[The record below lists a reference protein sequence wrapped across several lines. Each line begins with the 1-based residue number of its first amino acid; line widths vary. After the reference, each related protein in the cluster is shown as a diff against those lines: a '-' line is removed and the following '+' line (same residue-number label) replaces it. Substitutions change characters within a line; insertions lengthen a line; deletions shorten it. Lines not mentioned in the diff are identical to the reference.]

1 MKRSCVIIFL
11 IATLNVKTQDIH
23 FSQYKNSTFFT
34 NPSLTSFQSPDYL
47 VVLQKRN
54 QWQVVADPF
63 STFLMSIEAKNIVK
77 NNSYGIHFMNDIA
90 GDARYQTTGSII
102 NYSKSIRYN
111 SKTLFAIGLS
121 AGFYQ
126 RKISFDNLVFIE
138 QENFDNVSFYY
149 PDINFGLLN
158 KKTIN
163 NSIDLYS
170 GISLFHI
177 NRPNQS
183 LLETDSEL
191 LYPRLNIHTKAN
203 ILLYD
208 NWKITP
214 HIFFSKQNVNQ
225 ELLIGSDLHYLLYG
239 DKNIFFGFGTNYRHK
254 DAVYCNTNI
263 KVGSFEV
270 ILNYDVNVSSLKTA
284 SNYNGAYEFLI
295 SYQWNKR
302 KKHKQTINIKQ
313 KKCPKYL

>member
-1 MKRSCVIIFL
+1 MKRFIIIML
-11 IATLNVKTQDIH
+11 ITTLSATSQDIH

-34 NPSLTSFQSPDYL
+34 NPSFTSFQGSDYHVL
-47 VVLQKRN
+47 LQKRN

-63 STFLMSIEAKNIVK
+63 STFLMSIESKKILN
-77 NNSYGIHFMNDIA
+77 NNSFGIHFMNDIA

-102 NYSKSIRYN
+102 NYSKLIRKNY
-111 SKTLFAIGLS
+111 TTFFAVGLS

-138 QENFDNVSFYY
+138 QENFDNVSFYF
-149 PDINFGLLN
+149 PDLNLGLLI
-158 KKTIN
+158 KKIVN
-163 NSIDLYS
+163 NSIDLFS

-183 LLETDSEL
+183 LFENDEEL
-191 LYPRLNIHTKAN
+191 LYPRFNMHTKAN

-214 HIFFSKQNVNQ
+214 HIFFSKQNINQ
-225 ELLIGSDLHYLLYG
+225 ELIIGSDLEYLLYK
-239 DKNIFFGFGTNYRHK
+239 DKNVFLALGTNYRHK
-254 DAVYCNTNI
+254 DAIYYNANI
-263 KVGSFEV
+263 KAGSFKV
-270 ILNYDVNVSSLKTA
+270 ILNHDVNISSLKTA

-295 SYQWNKR
+295 SYEWNKR
-302 KKHKQTINIKQ
+302 KKRKQTINIKQ

>member
-1 MKRSCVIIFL
+1 MKRFIIILL
-11 IATLNVKTQDIH
+11 ITTLSATSQDIH

-34 NPSLTSFQSPDYL
+34 NPSFTSFQGSDYHVL
-47 VVLQKRN
+47 LQKRN

-63 STFLMSIEAKNIVK
+63 STFLMSIESKKILN
-77 NNSYGIHFMNDIA
+77 NNSFGIHFMNDIA

-102 NYSKSIRYN
+102 NYSKLIRKNY
-111 SKTLFAIGLS
+111 TTFFAVGLS

-138 QENFDNVSFYY
+138 KENFDNVSFYY
-149 PDINFGLLN
+149 PDLNLGLLI
-158 KKTIN
+158 KKIVN
-163 NSIDLYS
+163 NSIDLFS

-183 LLETDSEL
+183 LFENDEEL
-191 LYPRLNIHTKAN
+191 LYPRFNMHTKAN

-214 HIFFSKQNVNQ
+214 HIFFSKQNINQ
-225 ELLIGSDLHYLLYG
+225 ELIIGSDLEYLLYK
-239 DKNIFFGFGTNYRHK
+239 DKNVFLALGTNYRHK
-254 DAVYCNTNI
+254 DAIYYNANI
-263 KVGSFEV
+263 KAGSFKV
-270 ILNYDVNVSSLKTA
+270 ILNHDVNISSLKTA

-295 SYQWNKR
+295 SYEWNKR
-302 KKHKQTINIKQ
+302 KKRKQTINIKQ

>member
-1 MKRSCVIIFL
+1 MKRFIIIML
-11 IATLNVKTQDIH
+11 ITTLSATSQDIH

-34 NPSLTSFQSPDYL
+34 NPSFTSFQGSDYHVL
-47 VVLQKRN
+47 LQKRN

-63 STFLMSIEAKNIVK
+63 STFLMSIESKKILN
-77 NNSYGIHFMNDIA
+77 NNSFGIHFMNDIA

-102 NYSKSIRYN
+102 NYSKLIRKNY
-111 SKTLFAIGLS
+111 TTFFAVGLS

-149 PDINFGLLN
+149 PDLNLGLLI
-158 KKTIN
+158 KKIIN
-163 NSIDLYS
+163 NSIDLFS

-183 LLETDSEL
+183 LFENDEEL
-191 LYPRLNIHTKAN
+191 LYPRFNMHTKAN

-214 HIFFSKQNVNQ
+214 HIFFSKQNINQ
-225 ELLIGSDLHYLLYG
+225 ELIIGSDLEYLLYK
-239 DKNIFFGFGTNYRHK
+239 DKNVFLALGTNYRHK
-254 DAVYCNTNI
+254 DAIYYNANI
-263 KVGSFEV
+263 KAGSFKV
-270 ILNYDVNVSSLKTA
+270 ILNYDVNISSLKTA

-295 SYQWNKR
+295 SYEWSKR
-302 KKHKQTINIKQ
+302 KKRKQTINIKQ

>member
-1 MKRSCVIIFL
+1 MKRFIIIML
-11 IATLNVKTQDIH
+11 ITTLSATSQDIH

-34 NPSLTSFQSPDYL
+34 NPSFTSFQGSDYHVL
-47 VVLQKRN
+47 LQKRN

-63 STFLMSIEAKNIVK
+63 STFLMSIESKKILN
-77 NNSYGIHFMNDIA
+77 NNSFGIHFMNDIA

-102 NYSKSIRYN
+102 NYSKLIRKNY
-111 SKTLFAIGLS
+111 TTFFAVGLS

-138 QENFDNVSFYY
+138 KENFDNVSFYY
-149 PDINFGLLN
+149 PDLNLGLLI
-158 KKTIN
+158 KKIVN
-163 NSIDLYS
+163 NSIDLFS

-183 LLETDSEL
+183 LFEHDEEL
-191 LYPRLNIHTKAN
+191 LYPRFNMHTKAN

-214 HIFFSKQNVNQ
+214 HIFFSKQNINQ
-225 ELLIGSDLHYLLYG
+225 ELIIGSDLEYLLYK
-239 DKNIFFGFGTNYRHK
+239 DKNVFLALGTNYRHK
-254 DAVYCNTNI
+254 DAIYYNANI
-263 KVGSFEV
+263 KAGSFKV
-270 ILNYDVNVSSLKTA
+270 ILNHDVNISSLKTA

-295 SYQWNKR
+295 SYEWNKR
-302 KKHKQTINIKQ
+302 KKRKQTINIKQ

>member
-1 MKRSCVIIFL
+1 MKRFIIILL
-11 IATLNVKTQDIH
+11 ITTLSATSQDIH

-34 NPSLTSFQSPDYL
+34 NPSFTSFQGSDYHVL
-47 VVLQKRN
+47 LQKRN

-63 STFLMSIEAKNIVK
+63 STFLISIESKKILN
-77 NNSYGIHFMNDIA
+77 NNSFGIHFMNDIA

-102 NYSKSIRYN
+102 NYSKSIRKNY
-111 SKTLFAIGLS
+111 STFFAVGLS

-138 QENFDNVSFYY
+138 QENFDNVSSYY
-149 PDINFGLLN
+149 PDLNLGLLI
-158 KKTIN
+158 KKIIN
-163 NSIDLYS
+163 NSIDLFS

-183 LLETDSEL
+183 LFENDEEL
-191 LYPRLNIHTKAN
+191 LYPRFNMHTKAN

-214 HIFFSKQNVNQ
+214 HIFFSKQNINQ
-225 ELLIGSDLHYLLYG
+225 ELIIGSDLEYLLYK
-239 DKNIFFGFGTNYRHK
+239 DKNIFLALGTNYRHK
-254 DAVYCNTNI
+254 DAIYYNANI
-263 KVGSFEV
+263 KAGSFKV
-270 ILNYDVNVSSLKTA
+270 ILNYDINISSLKTA

-295 SYQWNKR
+295 LYEWNKR
-302 KKHKQTINIKQ
+302 KKRKQTINIKQ

>member
-1 MKRSCVIIFL
+1 MKRFIIIML
-11 IATLNVKTQDIH
+11 ITTLSATSQDIH

-34 NPSLTSFQSPDYL
+34 NPSFTSFQGSDYHVL
-47 VVLQKRN
+47 LQKRN

-63 STFLMSIEAKNIVK
+63 STFLMSIESKKILN
-77 NNSYGIHFMNDIA
+77 NNSFGIHFMNDIA

-102 NYSKSIRYN
+102 NYSKLIRKNY
-111 SKTLFAIGLS
+111 TTFFAVGLS

-138 QENFDNVSFYY
+138 KENFDNVSFYY
-149 PDINFGLLN
+149 PDLNLGLLI
-158 KKTIN
+158 KKIVN
-163 NSIDLYS
+163 NSIDLFS

-183 LLETDSEL
+183 LFENDEEL
-191 LYPRLNIHTKAN
+191 LYPRFNMHTKAN

-214 HIFFSKQNVNQ
+214 HIFFSKQNINQ
-225 ELLIGSDLHYLLYG
+225 ELIIGSDLEYLLYK
-239 DKNIFFGFGTNYRHK
+239 DKNVFLALGTNYRHK
-254 DAVYCNTNI
+254 DAIYYNANI
-263 KVGSFEV
+263 KAGSFKV
-270 ILNYDVNVSSLKTA
+270 ILNHDVNISSLKTA

-295 SYQWNKR
+295 SYEWNKR
-302 KKHKQTINIKQ
+302 KKHNQTINIKQ

>member
-1 MKRSCVIIFL
+1 MKRFIIIML
-11 IATLNVKTQDIH
+11 ITTLSATSQDIH

-34 NPSLTSFQSPDYL
+34 NPSFTSFQGSDYQVL
-47 VVLQKRN
+47 LQKRN

-63 STFLMSIEAKNIVK
+63 STFLMSIESKKILN
-77 NNSYGIHFMNDIA
+77 NNSFGIHFMNDIA

-102 NYSKSIRYN
+102 NYSKLIRKNY
-111 SKTLFAIGLS
+111 TTFFAVGLS

-138 QENFDNVSFYY
+138 KENFDNVSFYY
-149 PDINFGLLN
+149 PDLNLGLLI
-158 KKTIN
+158 KKIIN
-163 NSIDLYS
+163 NSIDLHS
-170 GISLFHI
+170 GFSLFHI

-183 LLETDSEL
+183 LFENDEEL
-191 LYPRLNIHTKAN
+191 LYLRFNMHTKAN

-214 HIFFSKQNVNQ
+214 HIFFSKQNINQ
-225 ELLIGSDLHYLLYG
+225 ELIIGSDLEYLLYK
-239 DKNIFFGFGTNYRHK
+239 DKNVFLALGTNYRHK
-254 DAVYCNTNI
+254 DAIYYNANI
-263 KVGSFEV
+263 KVGSFKV
-270 ILNYDVNVSSLKTA
+270 ILNHDVNISSLKTA

-295 SYQWNKR
+295 SYEWNKR
-302 KKHKQTINIKQ
+302 KKRKQTINIKQ

>member
-1 MKRSCVIIFL
+1 MKRFIIIML
-11 IATLNVKTQDIH
+11 ITTLSANSQDIH

-34 NPSLTSFQSPDYL
+34 NPSFTSFQGSDYHVL
-47 VVLQKRN
+47 LQKRN

-63 STFLMSIEAKNIVK
+63 STFLMSIESKKILN
-77 NNSYGIHFMNDIA
+77 NNSFGIHFMNDIA

-102 NYSKSIRYN
+102 NYSKIIRKNY
-111 SKTLFAIGLS
+111 TTFFAVGLS

-138 QENFDNVSFYY
+138 KENFDNVSFYY
-149 PDINFGLLN
+149 PDLNLGLLI
-158 KKTIN
+158 KKIVN
-163 NSIDLYS
+163 NSIDLFS

-183 LLETDSEL
+183 LFENNEEL
-191 LYPRLNIHTKAN
+191 LYPRFNMHTKAN

-214 HIFFSKQNVNQ
+214 HIFFSKQNINQ
-225 ELLIGSDLHYLLYG
+225 ELIIGSDLEYLLYK
-239 DKNIFFGFGTNYRHK
+239 DKNVFLALGTNYRHK
-254 DAVYCNTNI
+254 DAIFYNANI
-263 KVGSFEV
+263 KAGSFKV
-270 ILNYDVNVSSLKTA
+270 ILNHDVNISSLKTA

-295 SYQWNKR
+295 SYEWNKR
-302 KKHKQTINIKQ
+302 KKRKQTINIKQ

>member
-1 MKRSCVIIFL
+1 MKRFVIILL
-11 IATLNVKTQDIH
+11 ITTLNATSQDIH

-34 NPSLTSFQSPDYL
+34 NPSFTTFQSSDYH

-63 STFLMSIEAKNIVK
+63 STFLMSVESKNIAN
-77 NNSYGIHFMNDIA
+77 NNSFGIHFMNDIA

-102 NYSKSIRYN
+102 NYSKSIKKN
-111 SKTLFAIGLS
+111 STTFFAIGLS

-126 RKISFDNLVFIE
+126 RRISFDNLVFIE

-163 NSIDLYS
+163 NSIDIYS

-183 LLETDSEL
+183 LLESDKEL
-191 LYPRLNIHTKAN
+191 LYPRVNMHTKAN

-214 HIFFSKQNVNQ
+214 HIFFSKQNINQ
-225 ELLIGSDLHYLLYG
+225 ELIIGSDLQYLLYQ
-239 DKNIFFGFGTNYRHK
+239 DKNVFFGLGTNYRHK
-254 DAVYCNTNI
+254 DAIYYNANI
-263 KVGSFEV
+263 KAGSFEV
-270 ILNYDVNVSSLKTA
+270 ILNYDLNISSLKTA

-295 SYQWNKR
+295 SYEWNKR

>member
-1 MKRSCVIIFL
+1 MKRFIIILL
-11 IATLNVKTQDIH
+11 ITTLNATSQDIH

-34 NPSLTSFQSPDYL
+34 NPSFTSFQGSDYHVL
-47 VVLQKRN
+47 LQKRN

-63 STFLMSIEAKNIVK
+63 STFLTSIESKNILN
-77 NNSYGIHFMNDIA
+77 NNSFGIHFMNDIA

-102 NYSKSIRYN
+102 NYSKSIRKN
-111 SKTLFAIGLS
+111 STTFFAVGLS

-149 PDINFGLLN
+149 PDLNLGLLI
-158 KKTIN
+158 KKIIN

-170 GISLFHI
+170 GVSLFHI

-183 LLETDSEL
+183 LFENDKEL
-191 LYPRLNIHTKAN
+191 LYPRFNMHTKAN

-214 HIFFSKQNVNQ
+214 HIFFSKQNINQ
-225 ELLIGSDLHYLLYG
+225 ELIIGSDLQYLLYK
-239 DKNIFFGFGTNYRHK
+239 DKNVFFGLGTNYRHK
-254 DAVYCNTNI
+254 DAIYYNANI
-263 KVGSFEV
+263 KAGSFEV
-270 ILNYDVNVSSLKTA
+270 ILNYDLNISSLKTA
-284 SNYNGAYEFLI
+284 SNYNGAYEFLV
-295 SYQWNKR
+295 SYEWNKR
-302 KKHKQTINIKQ
+302 KKHKQTINTKQ

>member
-1 MKRSCVIIFL
+1 MKRFVIILL
-11 IATLNVKTQDIH
+11 ITTLSATSQDIH

-34 NPSLTSFQSPDYL
+34 NPSFTSFQGSDYH
-47 VVLQKRN
+47 VILQKRN

-63 STFLMSIEAKNIVK
+63 STFLMSIESKKILN
-77 NNSYGIHFMNDIA
+77 NNSFGIHFMNDIA

-102 NYSKSIRYN
+102 NYSKLIRKNY
-111 SKTLFAIGLS
+111 TTFFAVGLS

-138 QENFDNVSFYY
+138 KENFDNVSFYY
-149 PDINFGLLN
+149 PDLNLGLLI
-158 KKTIN
+158 KKIVN
-163 NSIDLYS
+163 NSIDLFS

-183 LLETDSEL
+183 LFENDEEL
-191 LYPRLNIHTKAN
+191 LYPRFNMHTKAN

-214 HIFFSKQNVNQ
+214 HIFFSKQNINQ
-225 ELLIGSDLHYLLYG
+225 ELIIGSDLEYLLYK
-239 DKNIFFGFGTNYRHK
+239 DKNVFLALGTNYRHK
-254 DAVYCNTNI
+254 DAIYYNANI
-263 KVGSFEV
+263 KAGSFKV
-270 ILNYDVNVSSLKTA
+270 ILNHDVNISSLKTA

-295 SYQWNKR
+295 SYEWNKI
-302 KKHKQTINIKQ
+302 KKRKQTINIKQ

>member
-1 MKRSCVIIFL
+1 MKRFIIILL
-11 IATLNVKTQDIH
+11 ITTLSATSQDIH

-34 NPSLTSFQSPDYL
+34 NPSFTSFQGSDYHVL
-47 VVLQKRN
+47 LQKRN

-63 STFLMSIEAKNIVK
+63 STFLMSIESKKILN
-77 NNSYGIHFMNDIA
+77 NNSFGIHFMNDIA

-102 NYSKSIRYN
+102 NYSKLIRKNY
-111 SKTLFAIGLS
+111 TTFFAVGLS

-138 QENFDNVSFYY
+138 KENFDNVSFYY
-149 PDINFGLLN
+149 PDLNLGLLI
-158 KKTIN
+158 KKIVN
-163 NSIDLYS
+163 NSIDLFS

-183 LLETDSEL
+183 LFENDEEL
-191 LYPRLNIHTKAN
+191 LYPRFNMHTKAN

-214 HIFFSKQNVNQ
+214 HIFFSKQNINQ
-225 ELLIGSDLHYLLYG
+225 ELIIGSDLEYLLYK
-239 DKNIFFGFGTNYRHK
+239 DKNVFLALGTNYRHK
-254 DAVYCNTNI
+254 DAIYYNANI
-263 KVGSFEV
+263 KAGSFKV
-270 ILNYDVNVSSLKTA
+270 ILNYDVNISSLKTA

-295 SYQWNKR
+295 SYEWNKR
-302 KKHKQTINIKQ
+302 KKRKQTINIKQ

>member
-1 MKRSCVIIFL
+1 MMRKVVIIFL
-11 IATLNVKTQDIH
+11 ISILNVKAQDIH

-34 NPSLTSFQSPDYL
+34 NPSLTSFQGSDFL
-47 VVLQKRN
+47 ILLQKRN

-63 STFLMSIEAKNIVK
+63 STFIMSMESKNIVN
-77 NNSYGIHFMNDIA
+77 NNSFGIHFMNDIA
-90 GDARYQTTGSII
+90 GDARFQTTGSII
-102 NYSKSIRYN
+102 NYSKSIKQN
-111 SKTLFAIGLS
+111 SKTFFAIGLS

-126 RKISFDNLVFIE
+126 RKISFDKLVFIE

-149 PDINFGLLN
+149 PDINFGISN
-158 KKTIN
+158 KKIIN
-163 NSIDLYS
+163 NSINLYS

-183 LLETDSEL
+183 LLESDKEL
-191 LYPRLNIHTKAN
+191 LLPRLNIHTKAY
-203 ILLYD
+203 IFLYD
-208 NWKITP
+208 NWKIIP

-225 ELLIGSDLHYLLYG
+225 EIIIGSDLQYLLYE

-254 DAVYCNTNI
+254 DAVYYNANI
-263 KVGSFEV
+263 KTGSFEV
-270 ILNYDVNVSSLKTA
+270 ILNYDVNISSLKTA

-295 SYQWNKR
+295 SYEWNKR
-302 KKHKQTINIKQ
+302 KKYKKTIKIKQ

>member
-1 MKRSCVIIFL
+1 MKRFIIILL
-11 IATLNVKTQDIH
+11 ITTLSATSQDIH

-34 NPSLTSFQSPDYL
+34 NPSFTSFQGSDYHVL
-47 VVLQKRN
+47 LQKRN

-63 STFLMSIEAKNIVK
+63 STFLMSIESKNILN
-77 NNSYGIHFMNDIA
+77 NNSFGIHFMNDIA

-102 NYSKSIRYN
+102 NYSKCVRKN
-111 SKTLFAIGLS
+111 FTTFFAVGLS

-149 PDINFGLLN
+149 PDLNFGLLI
-158 KKTIN
+158 KKIIN

-183 LLETDSEL
+183 LIENDKEL
-191 LYPRLNIHTKAN
+191 LYPRFNMHTKAN

-214 HIFFSKQNVNQ
+214 HIFFSKQNINQ
-225 ELLIGSDLHYLLYG
+225 ELIIGSDLEYLLYK
-239 DKNIFFGFGTNYRHK
+239 DKNVFLALGTNYRHK
-254 DAVYCNTNI
+254 DAIYYNANI
-263 KVGSFEV
+263 KAGSFKV
-270 ILNYDVNVSSLKTA
+270 ILNHDVNISSLKTA

-295 SYQWNKR
+295 SYEWNKR
-302 KKHKQTINIKQ
+302 KKRKQTINIKQ

>member
-1 MKRSCVIIFL
+1 MKRFIIILL
-11 IATLNVKTQDIH
+11 ITTLSATSQDIH

-34 NPSLTSFQSPDYL
+34 NPSFTSFQGSDYHVL
-47 VVLQKRN
+47 LQKRN

-63 STFLMSIEAKNIVK
+63 STFLMSIESKKILN
-77 NNSYGIHFMNDIA
+77 NNSFGIHFMNDIA

-102 NYSKSIRYN
+102 NYSKLIRKNY
-111 SKTLFAIGLS
+111 TTFFAVGLS

-138 QENFDNVSFYY
+138 KENFDNVSFYY
-149 PDINFGLLN
+149 PDLNLGLLI
-158 KKTIN
+158 KKIVN
-163 NSIDLYS
+163 NSIDLFS

-183 LLETDSEL
+183 LFENDEEL
-191 LYPRLNIHTKAN
+191 LYPRFNMHTKAN

-214 HIFFSKQNVNQ
+214 HIFFSKQNINQ
-225 ELLIGSDLHYLLYG
+225 ELIIGSDLEYLLYK
-239 DKNIFFGFGTNYRHK
+239 DKNVFLALGTNYRHK
-254 DAVYCNTNI
+254 DAIYYNANI
-263 KVGSFEV
+263 KAGSFKV
-270 ILNYDVNVSSLKTA
+270 ILNYDVNISSLKTA

-295 SYQWNKR
+295 SYEWNKR
-302 KKHKQTINIKQ
+302 KKPKQTINIKQ

>member
-1 MKRSCVIIFL
+1 MKRFVIILL
-11 IATLNVKTQDIH
+11 IITLNATSQDIH
-23 FSQYKNSTFFT
+23 FSQYKNSTFFI
-34 NPSLTSFQSPDYL
+34 NPSFTSFQSSDYH

-54 QWQVVADPF
+54 QWQAVADPF
-63 STFLMSIEAKNIVK
+63 STFLMSIESKNILN
-77 NNSYGIHFMNDIA
+77 NNSFGIHFLNDMA
-90 GDARYQTTGSII
+90 GDARFQTTGSII
-102 NYSKSIRYN
+102 NYSKSIRQN
-111 SKTLFAIGLS
+111 PTTFFAIGLS

-126 RKISFDNLVFIE
+126 RKISFDNLLFIE

-149 PDINFGLLN
+149 PDISFGLLN

-183 LLETDSEL
+183 LLESDNEL
-191 LYPRLNIHTKAN
+191 LYPRFNIHTKAN

-225 ELLIGSDLHYLLYG
+225 ELIIGSDVQYLLYV
-239 DKNIFFGFGTNYRHK
+239 DKNIFFGLGTNYRHK
-254 DAVYCNTNI
+254 DAIYYNANI
-263 KVGSFEV
+263 KAGSFEV
-270 ILNYDVNVSSLKTA
+270 ILNYDVNISSLKTA
-284 SNYNGAYEFLI
+284 SNYYGAYEFLI
-295 SYQWNKR
+295 SYEWNKR
-302 KKHKQTINIKQ
+302 KKNKQTINIKQ

>member
-1 MKRSCVIIFL
+1 MKRFVIILL
-11 IATLNVKTQDIH
+11 ITTLNATSQDIH

-34 NPSLTSFQSPDYL
+34 NPSFTTFQSSDYH

-63 STFLMSIEAKNIVK
+63 STFLMSVESKNIAN
-77 NNSYGIHFMNDIA
+77 NNSFGIHFMNDIA

-102 NYSKSIRYN
+102 NYSKSIKKN
-111 SKTLFAIGLS
+111 STTFFAIGLS

-126 RKISFDNLVFIE
+126 RRISFDNLVFIE

-163 NSIDLYS
+163 NSIDIYS

-183 LLETDSEL
+183 LLESDKEL
-191 LYPRLNIHTKAN
+191 LYPRFNMHTKAN
-203 ILLYD
+203 ILLYN

-214 HIFFSKQNVNQ
+214 HVFFSKQNVNQ
-225 ELLIGSDLHYLLYG
+225 EFIIGSDLQYLLYQ
-239 DKNIFFGFGTNYRHK
+239 DKNVFFGLGTNYRHK
-254 DAVYCNTNI
+254 DAIYYNANI
-263 KVGSFEV
+263 KVG
-270 ILNYDVNVSSLKTA
+270 
-284 SNYNGAYEFLI
+284 
-295 SYQWNKR
+295 
-302 KKHKQTINIKQ
+302 
-313 KKCPKYL
+313 

>member
-1 MKRSCVIIFL
+1 MKRFVIILL
-11 IATLNVKTQDIH
+11 ITTLSATSQDIH

-34 NPSLTSFQSPDYL
+34 NPSFTSFQGSDYHVL
-47 VVLQKRN
+47 LQKRN

-63 STFLMSIEAKNIVK
+63 STFLMSIESKKILN
-77 NNSYGIHFMNDIA
+77 NNSFGIHFMNDIA

-102 NYSKSIRYN
+102 NYSKSIRKN
-111 SKTLFAIGLS
+111 STTFFAVGLS

-138 QENFDNVSFYY
+138 KENFDNVSFYY
-149 PDINFGLLN
+149 PDLNLGLLI
-158 KKTIN
+158 KKIVN
-163 NSIDLYS
+163 NSIDLFS

-183 LLETDSEL
+183 LFENDEEL
-191 LYPRLNIHTKAN
+191 LYPRFNMHTKAN

-214 HIFFSKQNVNQ
+214 HIFFSKQNINQ
-225 ELLIGSDLHYLLYG
+225 ELIIGSDLEYLLYK
-239 DKNIFFGFGTNYRHK
+239 DKNVFLALGTNYRHK
-254 DAVYCNTNI
+254 DAIYYNANI
-263 KVGSFEV
+263 KAGSFKV
-270 ILNYDVNVSSLKTA
+270 ILNYDVNISSLKTA

-295 SYQWNKR
+295 SYEWNKR
-302 KKHKQTINIKQ
+302 KKRKQTINIKQ

>member
-1 MKRSCVIIFL
+1 MKRFIIILL
-11 IATLNVKTQDIH
+11 ITTLSATSQDIH

-34 NPSLTSFQSPDYL
+34 NPSFTSFQGSDYHVL
-47 VVLQKRN
+47 LQKRN
-54 QWQVVADPF
+54 QWKVVADPF
-63 STFLMSIEAKNIVK
+63 STFLMSIESKNMLN
-77 NNSYGIHFMNDIA
+77 NNSFGIHFMNDIA

-102 NYSKSIRYN
+102 NYSKSIRKN
-111 SKTLFAIGLS
+111 STTFFAVGLS

-149 PDINFGLLN
+149 PDLNLGLLI
-158 KKTIN
+158 KKIIN
-163 NSIDLYS
+163 NSIDLHS
-170 GISLFHI
+170 GFSLFHI

-183 LLETDSEL
+183 LFENDEEL
-191 LYPRLNIHTKAN
+191 LYPRFNVHTKAN

-214 HIFFSKQNVNQ
+214 HIFFSKQNINQ
-225 ELLIGSDLHYLLYG
+225 ELIIGSDLEYLLYK
-239 DKNIFFGFGTNYRHK
+239 DKNVFLALGTNYRHK
-254 DAVYCNTNI
+254 DAIYYNANI
-263 KVGSFEV
+263 KAGSFKV
-270 ILNYDVNVSSLKTA
+270 ILNYDVNISSLKTA

-295 SYQWNKR
+295 SYEWSKR
-302 KKHKQTINIKQ
+302 KKRKQTINIKQ

>member
-1 MKRSCVIIFL
+1 MKRFVIILL
-11 IATLNVKTQDIH
+11 ITTLSATSQDIH

-34 NPSLTSFQSPDYL
+34 NPSFTSFQGSDYHVL
-47 VVLQKRN
+47 LQKRN
-54 QWQVVADPF
+54 QWKVVADPF
-63 STFLMSIEAKNIVK
+63 STILMSIESKNMFN
-77 NNSYGIHFMNDIA
+77 NNSFGIHFMNDIA

-102 NYSKSIRYN
+102 NYSKLIRKNY
-111 SKTLFAIGLS
+111 TTFFAVGLS

-149 PDINFGLLN
+149 PELNLGLLI
-158 KKTIN
+158 KKIIN
-163 NSIDLYS
+163 NSIDLHS
-170 GISLFHI
+170 GFSLFHI

-183 LLETDSEL
+183 LFENDEEL
-191 LYPRLNIHTKAN
+191 LYPRFNMHTKAN

-214 HIFFSKQNVNQ
+214 HIFFSKQNINQ
-225 ELLIGSDLHYLLYG
+225 ELIIGSDLEYLLYK
-239 DKNIFFGFGTNYRHK
+239 DKNVFLALGTNYRHK
-254 DAVYCNTNI
+254 DAIYYNANI
-263 KVGSFEV
+263 KAGSFKV
-270 ILNYDVNVSSLKTA
+270 ILNYDVNISSLKTA

-295 SYQWNKR
+295 SYEWNKR
-302 KKHKQTINIKQ
+302 KKRKQTINIKQ

>member
-1 MKRSCVIIFL
+1 MRTVVIIFL
-11 IATLNVKTQDIH
+11 ISILNVTAQDIH

-34 NPSLTSFQSPDYL
+34 NPSLTSFQSSDYL
-47 VVLQKRN
+47 VLLQKRN
-54 QWQVVADPF
+54 QWQVVGDPF
-63 STFLMSIEAKNIVK
+63 STFIMSMESKNIVN
-77 NNSYGIHFMNDIA
+77 NNSFGIHFMNDIA

-102 NYSKSIRYN
+102 NYSKSIRQN
-111 SKTLFAIGLS
+111 SKTYFSIGLS

-126 RKISFDNLVFIE
+126 RKISFDRLVFIE

-149 PDINFGLLN
+149 PDINFGLSN
-158 KKTIN
+158 KKIIN

-183 LLETDSEL
+183 LLESDKEL
-191 LYPRLNIHTKAN
+191 LLPRFNIHTKAN
-203 ILLYD
+203 IFLYD

-214 HIFFSKQNVNQ
+214 HVFFSKQNVNQ
-225 ELLIGSDLHYLLYG
+225 EIIIGSDLQYLLYE
-239 DKNIFFGFGTNYRHK
+239 DKNIFFGFGANYRHK
-254 DAVYCNTNI
+254 DAVYYNANI
-263 KVGSFEV
+263 KAGNFEV
-270 ILNYDVNVSSLKTA
+270 ILNYDVNISSLKTA

-295 SYQWNKR
+295 SYEWNKR
-302 KKHKQTINIKQ
+302 KKHNQTINIKQ

>member
-1 MKRSCVIIFL
+1 MKRFIIILL
-11 IATLNVKTQDIH
+11 ITTLSATSQDIH

-34 NPSLTSFQSPDYL
+34 NPSFTSFQGSDYHVL
-47 VVLQKRN
+47 LQKRN

-63 STFLMSIEAKNIVK
+63 STFLMSIESKKILN
-77 NNSYGIHFMNDIA
+77 NNSFGIHFMNDIA

-102 NYSKSIRYN
+102 NYSKLIRKNY
-111 SKTLFAIGLS
+111 TTFFAVGLS

-149 PDINFGLLN
+149 PDLNLGLLI
-158 KKTIN
+158 KKIVN
-163 NSIDLYS
+163 NSIDLFS

-183 LLETDSEL
+183 LFENDEEL
-191 LYPRLNIHTKAN
+191 LYPRFNMHTKAN

-214 HIFFSKQNVNQ
+214 HIFFSKQNINQ
-225 ELLIGSDLHYLLYG
+225 ELIIGSDLEYLLYK
-239 DKNIFFGFGTNYRHK
+239 DKNVFLALGTNYRHK
-254 DAVYCNTNI
+254 DAIYYNANI
-263 KVGSFEV
+263 KAGSFKV
-270 ILNYDVNVSSLKTA
+270 ILNHDVNISSLKTA

-295 SYQWNKR
+295 SYEWNKR
-302 KKHKQTINIKQ
+302 KKRKQTINIKQ

>member
-1 MKRSCVIIFL
+1 MKTRFVIIFL
-11 IATLNVKTQDIH
+11 ITILNAKAQDIH
-23 FSQYKNSTFFT
+23 FSQYKKSTFFT
-34 NPSLTSFQSPDYL
+34 NPSFTSFQNSDYL
-47 VVLQKRN
+47 ILLQKRN

-63 STFLMSIEAKNIVK
+63 STFIMSIESKNIVR
-77 NNSYGIHFMNDIA
+77 NNSFGIHFINDIA

-102 NYSKSIRYN
+102 NYSKFIRYS
-111 SKTLFAIGLS
+111 SKTFFAFGLS

-158 KKTIN
+158 KQIIN

-170 GISLFHI
+170 GISLFHV

-183 LLETDSEL
+183 LLESDKEL

-203 ILLYD
+203 ILFHD

-214 HIFFSKQNVNQ
+214 HIFFSNQNINQ
-225 ELLIGSDLHYLLYG
+225 EIIIGSDLHYLLYD
-239 DKNIFFGFGTNYRHK
+239 DKNIFFGFGTNYRYK
-254 DAVYCNTNI
+254 DAVYYNANI
-263 KVGSFEV
+263 KAGSFEV
-270 ILNYDVNVSSLKTA
+270 IFNYDVNISSLKTA

-295 SYQWNKR
+295 LYEWNKS

>member
-1 MKRSCVIIFL
+1 MKRFIIIML
-11 IATLNVKTQDIH
+11 ITTLSATSQDIH

-34 NPSLTSFQSPDYL
+34 NPSFTSFQGSDYHVL
-47 VVLQKRN
+47 LQKRN

-63 STFLMSIEAKNIVK
+63 STFLMSIESKKILN
-77 NNSYGIHFMNDIA
+77 NNSFGIHFMNDIA

-102 NYSKSIRYN
+102 NYSKLIRKNY
-111 SKTLFAIGLS
+111 TTFFAVGLS

-138 QENFDNVSFYY
+138 KENFDNVSFYY
-149 PDINFGLLN
+149 PDLNLGLLI
-158 KKTIN
+158 KKIVN
-163 NSIDLYS
+163 NSIDLFS

-183 LLETDSEL
+183 LFENDEEL
-191 LYPRLNIHTKAN
+191 LYPRFNMHTKAN

-214 HIFFSKQNVNQ
+214 HIFFSKQNINQ
-225 ELLIGSDLHYLLYG
+225 ELIIGSDLEYLLYK
-239 DKNIFFGFGTNYRHK
+239 DKNVFLALGTNYRHK
-254 DAVYCNTNI
+254 DAIYYNANI
-263 KVGSFEV
+263 KAGSFKV
-270 ILNYDVNVSSLKTA
+270 ILNHDVNISSLKTA

-295 SYQWNKR
+295 SYEWNKR
-302 KKHKQTINIKQ
+302 KKRKQTINIKQ

>member
-1 MKRSCVIIFL
+1 MKRFVIILL
-11 IATLNVKTQDIH
+11 ITTLNATSQDIH

-34 NPSLTSFQSPDYL
+34 NPSFTTFQSSDYH

-63 STFLMSIEAKNIVK
+63 STFLMSVESKNIAN
-77 NNSYGIHFMNDIA
+77 NNSFGIHFMNDIA

-102 NYSKSIRYN
+102 NYSKSIKKN
-111 SKTLFAIGLS
+111 STTFFAIGLS

-126 RKISFDNLVFIE
+126 RRISFDNLVFIE

-163 NSIDLYS
+163 NSIDIYS

-183 LLETDSEL
+183 LLESDKEL
-191 LYPRLNIHTKAN
+191 LYPRVNMHTKAN
-203 ILLYD
+203 ILLYN

-214 HIFFSKQNVNQ
+214 HVFFSKQNVNQ
-225 ELLIGSDLHYLLYG
+225 EFIIGSDLQYLLYQ
-239 DKNIFFGFGTNYRHK
+239 DKNVFFGLGTNYRHK
-254 DAVYCNTNI
+254 DAIYYNANI
-263 KVGSFEV
+263 KAGSFEV
-270 ILNYDVNVSSLKTA
+270 ILNYDVNISSLKTA

-295 SYQWNKR
+295 SYEWSKR
-302 KKHKQTINIKQ
+302 KKHKQIINIKQ

>member
-1 MKRSCVIIFL
+1 MKRIIIIL
-11 IATLNVKTQDIH
+11 LTTTLSATSQDIH

-34 NPSLTSFQSPDYL
+34 NPSITSVQGSDYHVL
-47 VVLQKRN
+47 LQKRN

-63 STFLMSIEAKNIVK
+63 STFLMSIESKNILN
-77 NNSYGIHFMNDIA
+77 NNSFGIHFMNDIA

-102 NYSKSIRYN
+102 NYSKCVRKN
-111 SKTLFAIGLS
+111 FTTFFAVGLS

-138 QENFDNVSFYY
+138 QENIDNVSFFY
-149 PDINFGLLN
+149 PDLNFGLLI
-158 KKTIN
+158 KKIIN

-183 LLETDSEL
+183 LFENDKEL
-191 LYPRLNIHTKAN
+191 LYPRFNMHTKAN

-214 HIFFSKQNVNQ
+214 HIFFSKQNINQ
-225 ELLIGSDLHYLLYG
+225 ELIIGSDLQYLLYK
-239 DKNIFFGFGTNYRHK
+239 DKNVFFGVGTNYRHK
-254 DAVYCNTNI
+254 DAIYYNANI
-263 KVGSFEV
+263 KAGSFEV
-270 ILNYDVNVSSLKTA
+270 ILNYDVNISSLKTA
-284 SNYNGAYEFLI
+284 SNYNGAYELLI
-295 SYQWNKR
+295 SYEWNKR
-302 KKHKQTINIKQ
+302 KKRKQTINIKQ

>member
-1 MKRSCVIIFL
+1 MKRFVIILL
-11 IATLNVKTQDIH
+11 ITTLNATSQDIH

-34 NPSLTSFQSPDYL
+34 NPSFTSFQSSDYH

-63 STFLMSIEAKNIVK
+63 TTFLMSVESKNIAN
-77 NNSYGIHFMNDIA
+77 NNSFGVHFMNDIA

-102 NYSKSIRYN
+102 NYSKSIRKN
-111 SKTLFAIGLS
+111 STTFFAIGLS

-126 RKISFDNLVFIE
+126 RKISFENLVFIE

-163 NSIDLYS
+163 NSIDIYS

-183 LLETDSEL
+183 LFESDKEL
-191 LYPRLNIHTKAN
+191 LYPRVNMHTKAN
-203 ILLYD
+203 ILIYD

-214 HIFFSKQNVNQ
+214 HVFFSKQNVNQ
-225 ELLIGSDLHYLLYG
+225 EFIIGSDLQYLLYQ
-239 DKNIFFGFGTNYRHK
+239 DKNVFFGLGTNYRHK
-254 DAVYCNTNI
+254 DAIYYNANI
-263 KVGSFEV
+263 KAGSFDV
-270 ILNYDVNVSSLKTA
+270 ILNYDVNISSLKTA

-295 SYQWNKR
+295 SYEWSKR
-302 KKHKQTINIKQ
+302 KKYKQTINIKQ